1 MRGNFLRYKDP
12 FRVNIITMRIHEIIS
27 PVNEGVIGTL
37 TKGAVQAGKNAYS
50 SISGRAVNPVHRI
63 DPAPIDDF
71 QKSLKTYHHT
81 PNWHGSGTS
90 PRPELTQSTR
100 GLFAGDPKL
109 VATYAVPRNVS
120 SVAYIDP
127 KTGQHVIVFNSADR
141 ASIQAYRPTL
151 STFDPKGFNRTLDK
165 RSMGGSE
172 YIAKTPNKPAS
183 QTTIEDPLKH
193 LANNGWTV
201 QFADNLSAIKNNLK
215 QTGISHSAENL

>member
-1 MRGNFLRYKDP
+1 
-12 FRVNIITMRIHEIIS
+12 MRIHEIIS

-37 TKGAVQAGKNAYS
+37 AKGAVQAGKNAFS
-50 SISGRAVNPVHRI
+50 RISGRAVNPVHRI

-81 PNWHGSGTS
+81 PDWHGSGTS

-165 RSMGGSE
+165 RSLGGSE

-201 QFADNLSAIKNNLK
+201 KFADNLSAIKNNLK